1 MRMGGG
7 KEQFMLR
14 LLLLSSGGRR
24 VGTVAQGGTKNEGH
38 LSYSPS
44 LDLD

>member
-1 MRMGGG
+1 MGGG

-14 LLLLSSGGRR
+14 LLLLSSGGRGVR
-24 VGTVAQGGTKNEGH
+24 MVAQGRTKHERHVSN
-38 LSYSPS
+38 SPS